1 MREVSPA
8 ITLDFTTFDAQVARS
23 LARPRLLATLSAF
36 FGGLALLLA
45 VMGLYG
51 TMAYSVARRRNE
63 IGLRM
68 ALGAARLGVVRM
80 VAGEAGRMVVLGLLL
95 GTGLAVAATRL
106 VAGFLYGVTPTDPMT
121 LGISALVLAL
131 VAIGAGLVPAWR
143 AARVDPMA
151 ALRDE

>member
-1 MREVSPA
+1 
-8 ITLDFTTFDAQVARS
+8 
-23 LARPRLLATLSAF
+23 
-36 FGGLALLLA
+36 
-45 VMGLYG
+45 
-51 TMAYSVARRRNE
+51 
-63 IGLRM
+63 
-68 ALGAARLGVVRM
+68 
-80 VAGEAGRMVVLGLLL
+80 MVVLGLLL